1 METGYRRPLS
11 ESDVFAVPSEDECM
25 RVTDLLFAAHSREP
39 TLFRA
44 MRSFWWEQ
52 TVKAGLWK
60 TLNDASQFTG
70 PMFMSLMLKHLTDY
84 SAQNLLILALSM
96 YIAQIVGAL
105 GEAQY
110 FQTGM
115 RVGMQV
121 RTGLMG
127 LIFRKSLKLSVNS
140 RLFGV
145 NGGKVTN
152 MISSDTESLQSF
164 CEVMHVL
171 WSAPVR
177 ILTSMVLLYYLL
189 GLAAVC
195 GAGVLVG
202 MIPVQ
207 NFLVRKMTAQIRKA
221 QQFTDD
227 RLKTVTEVFEGI
239 QIVKCYSWESAFR
252 ARLEHLR
259 EGELSQLL
267 KYSLIRSVNS
277 FLISAIPVLVAVV
290 SFTAYSFLSA
300 DQLTA
305 VQAFT
310 ALSLFQ
316 VLRFP
321 LMQLPSVVNSL
332 GACRVSLDRISSFLA
347 LEETAPPAGPTGKE
361 IFIAKN
367 SLFRWPS
374 GEYKLKVPDELTIQP
389 GELVVVVGHTAS
401 GKTSLLQAI
410 LGQLPL
416 VAGTANFPH
425 SPVPYCPQSP
435 WIFSGSIRAN
445 VTFNDPYVDEIALRT
460 ALEASQFNADLLT
473 MPDGPETELGERG
486 VNLSGGQKHRLSLAR
501 AIYACLSNTNVSLV
515 LLDDPLSALDAS
527 VANQV
532 YRRAILGA
540 MKNQTRILVTN
551 RIETVISNSSS
562 VRPKFLLIDNGVVKA
577 VGTYEKLY
585 ESCPEFRSL
594 VVSIGSRAVT
604 PQPDEE
610 SKIEEKKFFSGEKI
624 SESKKNLI
632 SKENRTIGAVSSGTV
647 KMYTKA
653 MQMFPLIVS
662 LYILTETARVAASLW
677 LSEWSSFPTSMSDFL
692 YLYVGISVLQLL
704 FSLGAQTSSAVCGQ
718 RAARTLHYR
727 MFDRLLAA
735 PMNFFQATPLGRI
748 LNRFAKDTNDVDKDV
763 SAMIG
768 MTLSVSLGLISTLA
782 VLAFTAYYTV
792 VALIPLLIGFF
803 SIQGYYRSSSR
814 EIKRMDA
821 ISRSPIYAHFQ
832 QVQTGIDTVIA
843 FGKKDS
849 VKLENAKFI
858 DNHIRFNLAQMSTN
872 RWLAIRLEFYGG
884 ALVLVTALFIVGA
897 RNYMTSG
904 VAGLALS
911 TALQVTGALGGIV
924 RLGAMLENS
933 MNSVERISEYT
944 LVDGEKFSGAVP
956 PLNWPSRGD
965 IRYESV
971 VAVYAGSSPLPVLR
985 SISFSVSGGKKIGVV
1000 GRTGAGKTSLV
1011 MTLFRILEI
1020 QSGVIS
1026 IDGIDIRNLSL
1037 AALRGAL
1044 GIIPQ
1049 DPIVFEGTVRDN
1061 IDPFRRY
1068 SDDQILDALSAA
1080 HLTNLNLGLGLVQG
1094 GKNLSAGQRQQICLA
1109 RVLLT
1114 RPKILVLD
1122 EATSSL
1128 DSVTDTLVLETIKR
1142 EFKTSTVITIAHR
1155 LHTVIDSDLI
1165 LGLDAG
1171 ELVEV
1176 GSPRELINRPNG
1188 LLASLIADTGAA
1200 TAAALRDR
1208 IERH

>member
-1 METGYRRPLS
+1 
-11 ESDVFAVPSEDECM
+11 
-25 RVTDLLFAAHSREP
+25 
-39 TLFRA
+39 
-44 MRSFWWEQ
+44 
-52 TVKAGLWK
+52 
-60 TLNDASQFTG
+60 
-70 PMFMSLMLKHLTDY
+70 
-84 SAQNLLILALSM
+84 
-96 YIAQIVGAL
+96 
-105 GEAQY
+105 
-110 FQTGM
+110 
-115 RVGMQV
+115 
-121 RTGLMG
+121 
-127 LIFRKSLKLSVNS
+127 
-140 RLFGV
+140 
-145 NGGKVTN
+145 
-152 MISSDTESLQSF
+152 
-164 CEVMHVL
+164 
-171 WSAPVR
+171 
-177 ILTSMVLLYYLL
+177 
-189 GLAAVC
+189 
-195 GAGVLVG
+195 
-202 MIPVQ
+202 
-207 NFLVRKMTAQIRKA
+207 
-221 QQFTDD
+221 
-227 RLKTVTEVFEGI
+227 
-239 QIVKCYSWESAFR
+239 
-252 ARLEHLR
+252 
-259 EGELSQLL
+259 
-267 KYSLIRSVNS
+267 
-277 FLISAIPVLVAVV
+277 
-290 SFTAYSFLSA
+290 
-300 DQLTA
+300 
-305 VQAFT
+305 
-310 ALSLFQ
+310 
-316 VLRFP
+316 
-321 LMQLPSVVNSL
+321 
-332 GACRVSLDRISSFLA
+332 
-347 LEETAPPAGPTGKE
+347 
-361 IFIAKN
+361 
-367 SLFRWPS
+367 
-374 GEYKLKVPDELTIQP
+374 
-389 GELVVVVGHTAS
+389 
-401 GKTSLLQAI
+401 
-410 LGQLPL
+410 
-416 VAGTANFPH
+416 
-425 SPVPYCPQSP
+425 
-435 WIFSGSIRAN
+435 
-445 VTFNDPYVDEIALRT
+445 
-460 ALEASQFNADLLT
+460 
-473 MPDGPETELGERG
+473 
-486 VNLSGGQKHRLSLAR
+486 
-501 AIYACLSNTNVSLV
+501 
-515 LLDDPLSALDAS
+515 
-527 VANQV
+527 
-532 YRRAILGA
+532 
-540 MKNQTRILVTN
+540 
-551 RIETVISNSSS
+551 
-562 VRPKFLLIDNGVVKA
+562 
-577 VGTYEKLY
+577 
-585 ESCPEFRSL
+585 
-594 VVSIGSRAVT
+594 
-604 PQPDEE
+604 
-610 SKIEEKKFFSGEKI
+610 
-624 SESKKNLI
+624 
-632 SKENRTIGAVSSGTV
+632 
-647 KMYTKA
+647 
-653 MQMFPLIVS
+653 
-662 LYILTETARVAASLW
+662 
-677 LSEWSSFPTSMSDFL
+677 
-692 YLYVGISVLQLL
+692 
-704 FSLGAQTSSAVCGQ
+704 
-718 RAARTLHYR
+718 
-727 MFDRLLAA
+727 
-735 PMNFFQATPLGRI
+735 
-748 LNRFAKDTNDVDKDV
+748 
-763 SAMIG
+763 
-768 MTLSVSLGLISTLA
+768 
-782 VLAFTAYYTV
+782 
-792 VALIPLLIGFF
+792 
-803 SIQGYYRSSSR
+803 
-814 EIKRMDA
+814 MDA

-956 PLNWPSRGD
+956 PHNWPSRGD